1 MAIAVA
7 RKAVAYVPVSSNYV
21 GTRQIHKAG
30 QFLREKSEKL
40 REKVKPFPPPPPP
53 IPLMKQKNV
62 IDSINTGDGGWRG
75 RSWDRRPG
83 VGGWQWNAEPA

>member
-40 REKVKPFPPPPPP
+40 RKLNHFHHHHPPF
-53 IPLMKQKNV
+53 LMKQKNV